1 MYNLPANMQGY
12 WKGDFTMKKAISQS
26 LLTAILNGVSIL
38 SLFYLAFSLYSYRNV
53 NTELNVAYA
62 ERFNLTYNANRF
74 MNGSAYLTNEVRA
87 FAATGLQE
95 HFDNYWNEV
104 DNLKN
109 RDKGIAAM
117 QEIGITSAEQKMID
131 DMYAI
136 SNQLVPLEDE
146 AMKNVRSGK
155 RATALEYVYG
165 NEYSAS
171 IAQINALK
179 EQFLSGL
186 DKRTAEQV
194 DSLIA
199 ETNRIRM
206 QMIIALSVV
215 GIMQLCNMFL
225 VRFKVLHP
233 VVTVEKQMLEISQG
247 NLSADFAL
255 SPDTSEIGMLV
266 GSIHETKRELKK
278 YISDINTTLA
288 QMAQG
293 NMNLTIGSDY
303 RGEFQPIQHAMTEI
317 LDSFNRA
324 LYQISKTTE
333 KVSEESAKMSSNA
346 QSLSDGA
353 TEQAAAVEE
362 LSASITEISKQVN
375 STSSDADNANK
386 ASEESMKHL
395 FLCNEKMEALRAA
408 IEEISDSSRQIGGIT
423 KTIEDISLQTNIL
436 ALNASVEAARAGE
449 AGKGFAVVAG
459 EVQSLAN
466 KSTESAKNISLLIE
480 KSIKQVQSGASLSV
494 ETMNALME
502 VISSGEQS
510 AAMIERIASSAMQQA
525 ESLEQVTVGMNQIS
539 DVVQNNAS
547 TAEDTASSAQELRHS
562 AEALKDSVHRFHLR
576 TTL

>member
-1 MYNLPANMQGY
+1 
-12 WKGDFTMKKAISQS
+12 MKKAISQS
-26 LLTAILNGVSIL
+26 LLTAVLNGISIL

-53 NTELNVAYA
+53 NTELNAAYA

-109 RDKGIAAM
+109 RDKGVAAM

-146 AMKNVRSGK
+146 AMKNVRDGK
-155 RATALEYVYG
+155 RAAALDYVYG
-165 NEYSAS
+165 DEYSS
-171 IAQINALK
+171 SVAQINALK
-179 EQFLSGL
+179 EQFLSDL
-186 DKRTAEQV
+186 DTRTAEQV
-194 DSLIA
+194 DSLIG
-199 ETNRIRM
+199 ETNRIRI
-206 QMIIALSVV
+206 QMIIALCVV

-225 VRFKVLHP
+225 VRFKVLRP
-233 VVTVEKQMLEISQG
+233 VVTIEKQMLEISHG

-278 YISDINTTLA
+278 YINDINTTLA

-303 RGEFQPIQHAMTEI
+303 RGEFQPIQRAMAQI

-324 LYQISKTTE
+324 LYQINKASE
-333 KVSEESAKMSSNA
+333 QVSEEAVKMSSNA

-362 LSASITEISKQVN
+362 LSASISEISKQVN

-386 ASEESMKHL
+386 ASEEAMKHL
-395 FLCNEKMEALRAA
+395 SLCNEKMEALRAA

-423 KTIEDISLQTNIL
+423 KAIQDISLQTNIL

-480 KSIKQVQSGASLSV
+480 RSIKQVQSGASLSV

-562 AEALKDSVHRFHLR
+562 AGELKDSVHRFHLR
-576 TTL
+576 TTP

>member
-1 MYNLPANMQGY
+1 
-12 WKGDFTMKKAISQS
+12 MKKAISQS
-26 LLTAILNGVSIL
+26 LLTAVLNGISIL
-38 SLFYLAFSLYSYRNV
+38 SLFYLAFALFSYRNV
-53 NTELNVAYA
+53 NTQLDNAYE

-95 HFDNYWNEV
+95 HYDNYWNEV
-104 DNLKN
+104 NNLQN
-109 RDKGIAAM
+109 RDKGVAAM
-117 QEIGITSAEQKMID
+117 QEIGITSSEQKMID
-131 DMYAI
+131 DMYAL
-136 SNQLVPLEDE
+136 SNELVPLEDE
-146 AMKNVRSGK
+146 AMKNVQ
-155 RATALEYVYG
+155 RAKGGEALNYVYG
-165 NEYSAS
+165 SAYSES
-171 IAQINALK
+171 IAKINALK
-179 EQFLSGL
+179 EQFLTGL
-186 DKRTAEQV
+186 DNRTAAQV
-194 DSLIA
+194 NKLTA
-199 ETNRIRM
+199 QTNRIRI

-215 GIMQLCNMFL
+215 GIMQLGNMFL
-225 VRFKVLHP
+225 VRFKVLRP
-233 VVTVEKQMLEISQG
+233 IVSIEKQMLEISHG

-255 SPDTSEIGMLV
+255 TSDTSEIGMLV
-266 GSIHETKRELKK
+266 HSIHETRRELKK
-278 YISDINTTLA
+278 YISDINTTLT

-293 NMNLTIGSDY
+293 NMDLSIGNDY
-303 RGEFQPIQHAMTEI
+303 RGEFQPIQRAMAQI

-324 LYQISKTTE
+324 LSQINKAAE
-333 KVSEESAKMSSNA
+333 QVSEESGKMSTNA

-386 ASEESMKHL
+386 ASEEAMKHL
-395 FLCNEKMEALRAA
+395 SICNEKMEALRAA

-423 KTIEDISLQTNIL
+423 KAIEDISLQTNIL

-466 KSTESAKNISLLIE
+466 KSTESAKNISVLIE
-480 KSIKQVQSGASLSV
+480 KSIKQVQSGAALSV

-525 ESLEQVTVGMNQIS
+525 ESLDQVTVGMNQIS
-539 DVVQNNAS
+539 DVVQNNAA
-547 TAEDTASSAQELRHS
+547 TAEDTASSAQGLRHS
-562 AEALKDSVHRFHLR
+562 AEDLRASVHRFRLR

>member
-1 MYNLPANMQGY
+1 
-12 WKGDFTMKKAISQS
+12 MKKAISQS
-26 LLTAILNGVSIL
+26 LLTAILNGISIL
-38 SLFYLAFSLYSYRNV
+38 SLIYLVLSLSTYRNV
-53 NTELNVAYA
+53 NTQLDKAYE

-74 MNGSAYLTNEVRA
+74 MDGSAYLTNEVRA

-95 HFDNYWNEV
+95 HYDNYWNEV
-104 DNLKN
+104 NNLQN
-109 RDKGIAAM
+109 RDKGVAAM

-131 DMYAI
+131 DMYAL

-146 AMKNVRSGK
+146 AMKNVQGGMG
-155 RATALEYVYG
+155 TAALDYVYG
-165 NEYSAS
+165 AEYTDS
-171 IAQINALK
+171 ITKINSLK
-179 EQFLSGL
+179 QQFLTAL
-186 DKRTAEQV
+186 DTRTAEQV
-194 DSLIA
+194 KNLIDR
-199 ETNRIRM
+199 TNYIRV
-206 QMIIALSVV
+206 QMIVALSIV
-215 GIMQLCNMFL
+215 GIMQLCNMIL
-225 VRFKVLHP
+225 VRFKVLRP
-233 VVTVEKQMLEISQG
+233 VMAVKKQMLEISHG
-247 NLSADFAL
+247 NLSASFNL
-255 SPDTSEIGMLV
+255 TPDTSEIGMLV
-266 GSIHETKRELKK
+266 DSIHETKRELKK
-278 YISDINTTLA
+278 YISDINTTLT

-293 NMNLTIGSDY
+293 NMDLTIGNDY
-303 RGEFQPIQHAMTEI
+303 RGEFQPIQRAMAQI
-317 LDSFNRA
+317 LDSFNSA
-324 LYQISKTTE
+324 LYQIHRASTQ
-333 KVSEESAKMSSNA
+333 VSEESGRMSSSA

-395 FLCNEKMEALRAA
+395 SVCNEKMEALRTA

-423 KTIEDISLQTNIL
+423 KAIEDISLQTNIL

-480 KSIKQVQSGASLSV
+480 KSIKQVQNGASLSV
-494 ETMNALME
+494 ETMNALMA

-547 TAEDTASSAQELRHS
+547 TAEDTASSAQGLRHN
-562 AEALKDSVHRFHLR
+562 AEDLRESVHRFRLR
-576 TTL
+576 ATP

>member
-1 MYNLPANMQGY
+1 
-12 WKGDFTMKKAISQS
+12 MKKAISQS
-26 LLTAILNGVSIL
+26 LLTAILNGISIL
-38 SLFYLAFSLYSYRNV
+38 SLIYLVFSLSTYRSV
-53 NTELNVAYA
+53 NTQLDKAYE

-74 MNGSAYLTNEVRA
+74 MDGSAYLTNEVRA

-95 HFDNYWNEV
+95 HYDNYWNEV
-104 DNLKN
+104 NNLQN
-109 RDKGIAAM
+109 RDKGVAAM

-131 DMYAI
+131 DMYAL

-146 AMKNVRSGK
+146 AMKNVQGGMR
-155 RATALEYVYG
+155 TVALDYVYG
-165 NEYSAS
+165 AEYTES
-171 IAQINALK
+171 ITKINSLKQQFLNAL
-179 EQFLSGL
+179 
-186 DKRTAEQV
+186 DTRTAEQV
-194 DSLIA
+194 KNLIDR
-199 ETNRIRM
+199 TNYIRV
-206 QMIIALSVV
+206 QMIVALSIV
-215 GIMQLCNMFL
+215 GIMQLCNMIL
-225 VRFKVLHP
+225 VRFKVLRP
-233 VVTVEKQMLEISQG
+233 VMAVKKQMLEISHG
-247 NLSADFAL
+247 NLSASFNL
-255 SPDTSEIGMLV
+255 TPDTSEIGMLV
-266 GSIHETKRELKK
+266 DSIHETKRELKK
-278 YISDINTTLA
+278 YISDINTTLT

-293 NMNLTIGSDY
+293 NMDLTIGNDY
-303 RGEFQPIQHAMTEI
+303 RGEFQPIQRAMAQI
-317 LDSFNRA
+317 LDSFNSA
-324 LYQISKTTE
+324 LYQIHRASTQ
-333 KVSEESAKMSSNA
+333 VSEESGRMSSSA

-362 LSASITEISKQVN
+362 LSASITESSKQVN

-395 FLCNEKMEALRAA
+395 SVCNEKMEALRTA

-423 KTIEDISLQTNIL
+423 KAIEDISLQTNIL

-480 KSIKQVQSGASLSV
+480 KSIKQVQNGASLSV
-494 ETMNALME
+494 ETMNALMA

-547 TAEDTASSAQELRHS
+547 TAEDTASSAQGLRHN
-562 AEALKDSVHRFHLR
+562 AEDLRESVHRFRLR
-576 TTL
+576 ATP

>member
-1 MYNLPANMQGY
+1 
-12 WKGDFTMKKAISQS
+12 MKKAISQS
-26 LLTAILNGVSIL
+26 LLTTILNGISIL
-38 SLFYLAFSLYSYRNV
+38 SLIYLALSLSSYRSV
-53 NTELNVAYA
+53 NTQLNQAYE
-62 ERFNLTYNANRF
+62 ERFDLTYNANRF

-87 FAATGLQE
+87 FAATGIQE

-109 RDKGIAAM
+109 RDKGVAAM
-117 QEIGITSAEQKMID
+117 QEIGITSSEQKMID
-131 DMYAI
+131 DMYAL
-136 SNQLVPLEDE
+136 SNQLVPLEEE
-146 AMKNVRSGK
+146 AMRNVQNGMR
-155 RATALEYVYG
+155 TAALDYVYG
-165 NEYSAS
+165 PQYNES
-171 IAQINALK
+171 ITKINTLK
-179 EQFLSGL
+179 QQFLSDL
-186 DKRTAEQV
+186 DNRTAEQV
-194 DSLIA
+194 EGLIA
-199 ETNRIRM
+199 RTNQIRV

-225 VRFKVLHP
+225 VRFKVLRP
-233 VVTVEKQMLEISQG
+233 IMTVKKQMLEISHG
-247 NLSADFAL
+247 NLSANFDLL
-255 SPDTSEIGMLV
+255 SDTSEIGMLV
-266 GSIHETKRELKK
+266 DSIHETKRELKK
-278 YISDINTTLA
+278 YISDINTVLT

-293 NMNLTIGSDY
+293 NMDLSIGNDY
-303 RGEFQPIQHAMTEI
+303 RGEFQPIQRAMAQI

-324 LYQISKTTE
+324 LYQINKAAE
-333 KVSEESAKMSSNA
+333 RVSEESGKMSTNA

-386 ASEESMKHL
+386 SSEEAMKHL
-395 FLCNEKMEALRAA
+395 SICSEKMEALRAA

-423 KTIEDISLQTNIL
+423 KAIEDISLQTNIL

-547 TAEDTASSAQELRHS
+547 TAEDTASSAQGLRRS
-562 AEALKDSVHRFHLR
+562 AEDLKDSVHRFRLR
-576 TTL
+576 TNP

>member
-1 MYNLPANMQGY
+1 
-12 WKGDFTMKKAISQS
+12 MKKAISQS
-26 LLTAILNGVSIL
+26 LLTAILNGISIL
-38 SLFYLAFSLYSYRNV
+38 SLIYLVLSLSTYRNV
-53 NTELNVAYA
+53 NTQLDKAYE

-74 MNGSAYLTNEVRA
+74 MDGSAYLTNEVRA

-95 HFDNYWNEV
+95 HYDNYWNEV
-104 DNLKN
+104 NNLQN
-109 RDKGIAAM
+109 RDKGVAAM

-131 DMYAI
+131 DMYAL

-146 AMKNVRSGK
+146 AMKNVQGGMG
-155 RATALEYVYG
+155 TAALDYVYG
-165 NEYSAS
+165 AEYTES
-171 IAQINALK
+171 ITKINSLK
-179 EQFLSGL
+179 QQFLTAL
-186 DKRTAEQV
+186 DTRTAEQV
-194 DSLIA
+194 KNLIDR
-199 ETNRIRM
+199 TNYIRV
-206 QMIIALSVV
+206 QMIVALSIV
-215 GIMQLCNMFL
+215 GIMQLCNMIL
-225 VRFKVLHP
+225 VRFKVLRP
-233 VVTVEKQMLEISQG
+233 VMAVKKQMLEISHG
-247 NLSADFAL
+247 NLSASFNL
-255 SPDTSEIGMLV
+255 TPDTSEIGMLV
-266 GSIHETKRELKK
+266 DSIHETKRELKK
-278 YISDINTTLA
+278 YISDINTTLT

-293 NMNLTIGSDY
+293 NMDLTIGNDY
-303 RGEFQPIQHAMTEI
+303 RGEFQPIQRAMAQI
-317 LDSFNRA
+317 LDSFNSA
-324 LYQISKTTE
+324 LYQIHRASTQ
-333 KVSEESAKMSSNA
+333 VSEESGRMSSSA

-395 FLCNEKMEALRAA
+395 SVCNEKMEALRTA

-423 KTIEDISLQTNIL
+423 KAIEDISLQTNIL

-480 KSIKQVQSGASLSV
+480 KSIKQVQNGASLSV
-494 ETMNALME
+494 ETMNALMA

-539 DVVQNNAS
+539 DVIQNNAS
-547 TAEDTASSAQELRHS
+547 TAEDTASSAQGLRHN
-562 AEALKDSVHRFHLR
+562 AEDLRESVHRFRLR
-576 TTL
+576 ATP